1 MQPSRFA
8 TTLSILCLSLLTTSA
23 FATGVPTTITNADTA
38 QFIGSQIAG
47 NPEKTSLVTPSA
59 TPVLIGFLN
68 CKACTEWFTNALK
81 VKQGTAPG
89 IEAKF
94 TSATLA
100 TSWGNTGTSFTICSG
115 NTAASC
121 SQTKRGRTKSR
132 STSIRFRSRSGS
144 TDRPKHLP
152 HGTSNTSTRR
162 TPMIATSVLA
172 VSFAYRCNLG

>member
-68 CKACTEWFTNALK
+68 CKACTEWFTTALK

-100 TSWGNTGTSFTICSG
+100 TSWGNNGILGYVGACSSKATGKFCPLSDSPP
-115 NTAASC
+115 
-121 SQTKRGRTKSR
+121 Q
-132 STSIRFRSRSGS
+132 
-144 TDRPKHLP
+144 
-152 HGTSNTSTRR
+152 
-162 TPMIATSVLA
+162 
-172 VSFAYRCNLG
+172 